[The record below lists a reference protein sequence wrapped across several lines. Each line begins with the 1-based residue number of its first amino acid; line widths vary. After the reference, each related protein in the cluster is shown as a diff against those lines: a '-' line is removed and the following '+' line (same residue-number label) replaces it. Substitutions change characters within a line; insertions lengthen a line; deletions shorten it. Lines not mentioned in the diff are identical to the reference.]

1 MPIGPK
7 LEEVQVELDPII
19 TKLDISVSALR
30 DALRGADAKTLSD
43 LHAQLVGALNISL
56 SALRDALQGTGGK
69 TLTDVH
75 SALTAQLNITL
86 SALRD
91 AIVGTG
97 PKTLTDVTNAITTVN
112 STLTSQLNITLAAL
126 RDALLGTGGKT
137 LTDLNTGITN
147 VDTKLGNRTSF
158 VTGFITVTTAGTPVQ
173 GPDIA
178 VAPGKA
184 VVIAYHPSN
193 TGLIG
198 IGNSSDNAKLATGTP
213 FILSGA
219 GQAISLMV
227 DNVNRIWV
235 DASVSGEKVM
245 YIVET

>member
-43 LHAQLVGALNISL
+43 LYAQLVGALNISL

-69 TLTDVH
+69 SLTDIH
-75 SALTAQLNITL
+75 SALTGSLDIAL

-91 AIVGTG
+91 A
-97 PKTLTDVTNAITTVN
+97 
-112 STLTSQLNITLAAL
+112 L
-126 RDALLGTGGKT
+126 RGTGGKT

-184 VVIAYHPSN
+184 VVIAYHPNN

-198 IGNSSDNAKLATGTP
+198 IGNSSANAKLSTGTP

-227 DNVNRIWV
+227 DNLNRIWV

>member
-43 LHAQLVGALNISL
+43 LHAQLIGSLNISL
-56 SALRDALQGTGGK
+56 S
-69 TLTDVH
+69 
-75 SALTAQLNITL
+75 
-86 SALRD
+86 
-91 AIVGTG
+91 
-97 PKTLTDVTNAITTVN
+97 
-112 STLTSQLNITLAAL
+112 AL

-173 GPDIA
+173 GPNIA

-184 VVIAYHPSN
+184 VVIAYHPDN
-193 TGLIG
+193 TGKIG
-198 IGNSSDNAKLATGTP
+198 IGNSSANANLSTGTP

-219 GQAISLMV
+219 GQAVSLMV
-227 DNVNRIWV
+227 DNLNRIWV
-235 DASVSGEKVM
+235 DASVNGEKVM

>member
-1 MPIGPK
+1 
-7 LEEVQVELDPII
+7 
-19 TKLDISVSALR
+19 LR
-30 DALRGADAKTLSD
+30 DALR
-43 LHAQLVGALNISL
+43 
-56 SALRDALQGTGGK
+56 GTGGK

-112 STLTSQLNITLAAL
+112 STLTSQLNITLTAL

>member
-7 LEEVQVELDPII
+7 LEEIQVELDPIV

-43 LHAQLVGALNISL
+43 LYAQLVGALNISL

-75 SALTAQLNITL
+75 SALTGSLDIAL

-91 AIVGTG
+91 A
-97 PKTLTDVTNAITTVN
+97 
-112 STLTSQLNITLAAL
+112 L
-126 RDALLGTGGKT
+126 RGTGGKT

-173 GPDIA
+173 GPDLA

-198 IGNSSDNAKLATGTP
+198 IGNSSANANLSTGTP

-219 GQAISLMV
+219 GQAVSLMV
-227 DNVNRIWV
+227 DNLNRIWV
-235 DASVSGEKVM
+235 DASVNGEKVM

>member
-69 TLTDVH
+69 TLTDVY

-86 SALRD
+86 
-91 AIVGTG
+91 
-97 PKTLTDVTNAITTVN
+97 TT
-112 STLTSQLNITLAAL
+112 L
-126 RDALLGTGGKT
+126 RDALLGTDGKT
-137 LTDLNTGITN
+137 LSDLNTGITN

-173 GPDIA
+173 GPNLA

-184 VVIAYHPSN
+184 VVIAYHPNN

-198 IGNSSDNAKLATGTP
+198 IGNSSDNANLTTGTP

-227 DNVNRIWV
+227 DNLNRIWV

>member
-43 LHAQLVGALNISL
+43 LYSQLVGTLNISL

-75 SALTAQLNITL
+75 SALTGSLDIAL

-91 AIVGTG
+91 A
-97 PKTLTDVTNAITTVN
+97 L
-112 STLTSQLNITLAAL
+112 Q
-126 RDALLGTGGKT
+126 GTGGKT

-173 GPDIA
+173 GPDLAI
-178 VAPGKA
+178 APGKA

-198 IGNSSDNAKLATGTP
+198 IGNSSANANLSTGTP

-227 DNVNRIWV
+227 DNLNRIWV
-235 DASVSGEKVM
+235 DASVNGEKVM